1 MLQHDFPI
9 SVRRPGR
16 QAARVLPGSLRDH
29 GRGPEAAR
37 CSLVAGLLTWREPG
51 CEEVLRVWSRARA
64 PDGFRRLNDALI
76 VLRPDPTRPD
86 RARCRPCA
94 LRAGQVASHRYND
107 NLGSFKQRTIV
118 VLMLSPQV
126 HSCP

>member
-76 VLRPDPTRPD
+76 VLRPDPTRPG
-86 RARCRPCA
+86 PVSA
-94 LRAGQVASHRYND
+94 LRVTRWSGGLAP
-107 NLGSFKQRTIV
+107 LQR
-118 VLMLSPQV
+118 
-126 HSCP
+126 